1 MNPWF
6 RFFGLRSVQFVG
18 AAILI
23 TAIGAGVGVYVGT
36 RPHVQTTSARHVGP
50 APSVAPPGTTA
61 VATPQQSVVLAVV
74 KTVPAAG
81 SAGNAVDTKITLDF
95 NLPVDPTTVNSFL
108 GVVSTGSTNGT
119 VGGTLAQGGTPQE
132 VVFRPSPSFATNV
145 TVQVTLR
152 GGLQS
157 IDGSALGS
165 NYNFSFATVPSPR
178 TVTFLSNYE
187 QVRLVNAASGQPV
200 ILSIQAGGGLSS
212 SVTLKTYRASVQDML
227 GAFVYANGGYP
238 DRAVDVSTMTPVEN
252 GGTTITASGA
262 RLSTV
267 QDQAGVTVSQP
278 DGLYVV
284 VAADQSGQYGA
295 VWINFSR
302 YAILLRQDDQRVI
315 VAGEDLTT
323 GEATAQFAITFYN
336 LLNGV
341 HVKTSG
347 TFTGTAEFAARYP
360 SGFDV
365 AVAQAGGENVIV
377 PMAAPETNGDIRI
390 LGDLSQQLK
399 VFVTTDRLAYRKGDT
414 VRFAGAVR
422 VSNDQVYT
430 LGSGAKVDVWSPQT
444 GKLVLVT
451 AAADG
456 TFSGSFAMPAAAFN
470 PDGTDAPFI
479 VLAEA
484 PSSEGS
490 PYFTSA
496 SMTIVAAGTHSPAA
510 SLTVTFDKPSYT
522 AGDTMVAGI
531 AGVDSKGA
539 PLAGKT
545 LGVAIYASQ
554 HAVQPAEL
562 DNFPGS
568 TSWGDSVKSS
578 IVVKLDTT
586 GHATYSF
593 KANVAQKA
601 ADEEITL
608 AATYGTGTAQAVG
621 ARTAIVYQAAD
632 EVFMLPGRT
641 QYRQGDTIIA
651 PFVVE
656 ARDGTRA
663 AGATMS
669 YELDSTDYSGSA
681 AITTVVASGSVT
693 ADANGLGVVRAPMAT
708 KISPVTLRVKGKDG
722 AGNAFED
729 DLGLLVD
736 VQGGGGSSADGNPR
750 LDLVSD
756 KISYAAGDSA
766 HLTVTSPAAE
776 TALVSL
782 ERGRVHQY
790 HLVQLAK
797 GDNRLTVTVTS
808 DVAPG
813 FNVVISYFQ
822 GGQYTSQAFP
832 VHVNNAVR
840 LLKVKLTPDLASY
853 TKGQTAH
860 VTIAVTDAA
869 GVAVAASALADGF
882 DARMSAFKLVDKDS
896 IAGAFLTPDR
906 LTTNGSSSLLG
917 IGVWGGMCGGGFYTP
932 GPDPIYVGQAA
943 VWAPDLAIDAS
954 GHATLDVPLSTPVR
968 LVVFAGT
975 KDSGWGQAEID
986 LSVQ

>member
-1 MNPWF
+1 MNPWI
-6 RFFGLRSVQFVG
+6 RFLGRRSVQVAG

-23 TAIGAGVGVYVGT
+23 AAIGAGVGVYVTT
-36 RPHVQTTSARHVGP
+36 RPHIQTTSARHVGP

-61 VATPQQSVVLAVV
+61 VAVPQQSVVLAVV

-81 SAGNAVDTKITLDF
+81 SAGNAVDSKITLDF

-108 GVVSTGSTNGT
+108 GVIATGSTNGM
-119 VGGTLAQGGTPQE
+119 VGGTLAQGGTPRE
-132 VVFRPSPSFATNV
+132 VVFKPSASFDTNV

-152 GGLQS
+152 GGVQS

-165 NYNFSFATVPSPR
+165 DYNFSFATVPSPR

-187 QVRLVNAASGQPV
+187 QVRLVNAAAGQPV
-200 ILSIQAGGGLSS
+200 NLSIQAGSGLSS
-212 SVTLKTYRASVQDML
+212 SVTLKTYRATVQDLL
-227 GAFVYANGGYP
+227 GAFVYVSGGYP
-238 DRAVDVSTMTPVEN
+238 DRSVDTSSMTPVEN

-262 RLSTV
+262 RTSRV

-341 HVKTSG
+341 HVKAAG
-347 TFTGTAEFAARYP
+347 TFTGTAEYAAKYP
-360 SGFDV
+360 SGFDI
-365 AVAQAGGENVIV
+365 AVAQTGGENVIV
-377 PMAAPETNGDIRI
+377 PIAAPETNGDIRI
-390 LGDLSQQLK
+390 VGDLSQQLK
-399 VFVTTDRLAYRKGDT
+399 VFITTDRLAYHKGDT

-430 LGSGAKVDVWSPQT
+430 LGAGVKVDVWSPQT

-470 PDGTDAPFI
+470 PDGTDGPFI

-496 SMTIVAAGTHSPAA
+496 SITIDAAGTHSPAA
-510 SLTVTFDKPSYT
+510 SLTVSFDKPSYT
-522 AGDTMVAGI
+522 AGDTITAGI

-539 PLAGKT
+539 ALAGKT
-545 LGVAIYASQ
+545 VGVSIYASQ
-554 HAVQPAEL
+554 HSVQPAEL
-562 DNFPGS
+562 DSFPGS
-568 TSWGDSVKSS
+568 TSWGDSVKSGAA
-578 IVVKLDTT
+578 VKLDTT

-593 KANVAQKA
+593 KASVAQKA

-608 AATYGTGTAQAVG
+608 AATYGSGTAQAVG
-621 ARTAIVYQAAD
+621 ARTAVVYQAAD
-632 EVFMLPGRT
+632 EVFLLPGRT
-641 QYRQGDTIIA
+641 QYRQGDTIVV

-663 AGATMS
+663 ARATMS
-669 YELDSTDYSGSA
+669 YELDSTDYSGST
-681 AITTVVASGSVT
+681 AITTVVASGTVT
-693 ADANGLGVVRAPMAT
+693 ADANGLGVVHAPMAT
-708 KISPVTLRVKGKDG
+708 RISPVTLRVKGKD
-722 AGNAFED
+722 ASGNPFED

-736 VQGGGGSSADGNPR
+736 VQGGGGSSGDVNPR

-766 HLTVTSPAAE
+766 QLTVTSPAAE

-797 GDNRLTVTVTS
+797 GDNPLTVSVTS
-808 DVAPG
+808 DLAPG

-822 GGQYTSQAFP
+822 SGEYTSQAFP
-832 VHVNNAVR
+832 IRVNNAVR
-840 LLKVKLTPDLASY
+840 LLKVKLTPDLANY

-860 VTIAVTDAA
+860 VTIAVTDAGGA
-869 GVAVAASALADGF
+869 AVAASALADGF

-896 IAGAFLTPDR
+896 IAGTFLTPDR

-917 IGVWGGMCGGGFYTP
+917 IGVWGGRCGGGEVGP
-932 GPDPIYVGQAA
+932 SPDPVYVGQAA
-943 VWAPDLAIDAS
+943 VWAPDVAVDAS

-968 LVVFAGT
+968 LVVFVGT

-986 LSVQ
+986 LGAQ

>member
-1 MNPWF
+1 MIACAAVLIVGIVAG
-6 RFFGLRSVQFVG
+6 FGIYLATRSH
-18 AAILI
+18 
-23 TAIGAGVGVYVGT
+23 
-36 RPHVQTTSARHVGP
+36 PVQTTSARHVGP

-61 VATPQQSVVLAVV
+61 VAAPQQSVVLAVV

-95 NLPVDPTTVNSFL
+95 NLAVDPATVNSFL
-108 GVVSTGSTNGT
+108 GVVSTGATNGM

-132 VVFRPSPSFATNV
+132 VVYKPSAKFDTNA

-152 GGLQS
+152 GGVQS
-157 IDGSALGS
+157 SDGSALGS
-165 NYNFSFATVPSPR
+165 DYNFSFTTVPSPR
-178 TVTFLSNYE
+178 TVTFQSNYE

-200 ILSIQAGGGLSS
+200 NLSIQAGSGLSS
-212 SVTLKTYRASVQDML
+212 SVTLKTYRATVQELL

-238 DRAVDVSTMTPVEN
+238 DRAVDTTSMTPVSN
-252 GGTTITASGA
+252 GGTTMTASGA
-262 RLSTV
+262 RTSTV
-267 QDQAGVTVSQP
+267 QDQVGVTVSQP

-284 VAADQSGQYGA
+284 VAADQGGQYGA

-302 YAILLRQDDQRVI
+302 YAILLRQDDQRVV

-323 GEATAQFAITFYN
+323 GAATAQFAITFYN

-341 HVKTSG
+341 HVKASG
-347 TFTGTAEFAARYP
+347 TFTGTAEYGAKYP
-360 SGFDV
+360 SGFDI
-365 AVAQAGGENVIV
+365 AVAQSGGENVIV

-399 VFVTTDRLAYRKGDT
+399 VFITTDRLAYRKGDT

-470 PDGTDAPFI
+470 ADGTDAPFV
-479 VLAEA
+479 VLAGA

-490 PYFTSA
+490 FYFTSA
-496 SMTIVAAGTHSPAA
+496 STTIVAAGTHSPAA
-510 SLTVTFDKPSYT
+510 SLTVSFDKPSYT
-522 AGDTMVAGI
+522 AGDTIVASI

-539 PLAGKT
+539 ALAGKAVGVT
-545 LGVAIYASQ
+545 LYASQ
-554 HAVQPAEL
+554 HSVQPAEL

-568 TSWGDSVKSS
+568 TSRGDSVKSG

-608 AATYGTGTAQAVG
+608 AATYGSGTAAAVG
-621 ARTAIVYQAAD
+621 ARTAIVYQAVD
-632 EVFMLPGRT
+632 DVFLLPGRT
-641 QYRQGDTIIA
+641 MYRQGDTIIV

-669 YELDSTDYSGSA
+669 YELVSTDYSGST
-681 AITTVVASGSVT
+681 AITTVVASGNVT
-693 ADANGLGVVRAPMAT
+693 ADANGIGVVRAPMAT
-708 KISPVTLRVKGKDG
+708 KISPVTLRVKGKD
-722 AGNAFED
+722 ASGNVFED
-729 DLGLLVD
+729 DLGLSVD
-736 VQGGGGSSADGNPR
+736 VPSGGGSSGDVNPR

-766 HLTVTSPAAE
+766 QLTITSPAAE

-790 HLVQLAK
+790 HLVQLVK
-797 GDNRLTVTVTS
+797 GDNPLTVSVTS
-808 DVAPG
+808 DLAPG
-813 FNVVISYFQ
+813 FSVVISYFQ
-822 GGQYTSQAFP
+822 AGQYTTQAFP
-832 VHVNNAVR
+832 VHVSNAIR

-853 TKGQTAH
+853 TKGQTAR
-860 VTIAVTDAA
+860 VTIAVTDAGGA
-869 GVAVAASALADGF
+869 AVAANALADGF
-882 DARMSAFKLVDKDS
+882 EARMSAFKLVDKDS
-896 IAGAFLTPDR
+896 IAGTFLTPDR

-917 IGVWGGMCGGGFYTP
+917 IGIWGGRCGGGFYSP
-932 GPDPIYVGQAA
+932 GPDPIYVGQAV
-943 VWAPDLAIDAS
+943 VWAPDVAIDAS

-968 LVVFAGT
+968 LVVFVGT
-975 KDSGWGQAEID
+975 KDSGWGQAAID
-986 LSVQ
+986 LTVQ

>member
-1 MNPWF
+1 VNPWL
-6 RFFGLRSVQFVG
+6 RFFGLRSVQIVG
-18 AAILI
+18 AAILVA
-23 TAIGAGVGVYVGT
+23 AIGAGVGVYEAT
-36 RPHVQTTSARHVGP
+36 RPHVQTTSTSHVGP
-50 APSVAPPGTTA
+50 APSVAPAGTTA

-74 KTVPAAG
+74 RTVPAAG
-81 SAGNAVDTKITLDF
+81 SAGNAVDTEITLDF
-95 NLPVDPTTVNSFL
+95 NLPVDSATVNSFL
-108 GVVSTGSTNGT
+108 GVVATGSTNGM
-119 VGGTLAQGGTPQE
+119 VGGTIAQGGTPQE
-132 VVFRPSPSFATNV
+132 VVFKPSASFDTNV

-152 GGLQS
+152 GGVQS

-165 NYNFSFATVPSPR
+165 DFNFSFAIVPSPR

-200 ILSIQAGGGLSS
+200 NLSIQAGSGLSS
-212 SVTLKTYRASVQDML
+212 SVTLKTYRATVQDVL

-238 DRAVDVSTMTPVEN
+238 DRAVDTSSMTPVEN

-262 RLSTV
+262 RTSTV

-302 YAILLRQDDQRVI
+302 YAILLRQDDQRVV
-315 VAGEDLTT
+315 VAGEDLAT

-341 HVKTSG
+341 HVKASG
-347 TFTGTAEFAARYP
+347 TFTGTAEYAAKYP
-360 SGFDV
+360 SGFDL
-365 AVAQAGGENVIV
+365 AVAQTGGENVIV

-399 VFVTTDRLAYRKGDT
+399 VFITTDRIAYHKGDT
-414 VRFAGAVR
+414 VRFAGAAR

-430 LGSGAKVDVWSPQT
+430 LGSGVKVDVWSPQA
-444 GKLVLVT
+444 GKLALVT

-456 TFSGSFAMPAAAFN
+456 TFAGSFAMPAAAFN
-470 PDGTDAPFI
+470 ADGTDAPFV

-484 PSSEGS
+484 PANEGS
-490 PYFTSA
+490 AYFTSA
-496 SMTIVAAGTHSPAA
+496 STTIVAAGTHSPAA

-522 AGDTMVAGI
+522 EGDTIVASI
-531 AGVDSKGA
+531 AGADSKGA
-539 PLAGKT
+539 ALAGKT
-545 LGVAIYASQ
+545 LGVSIYASQ
-554 HAVQPAEL
+554 HSVQPAEL

-568 TSWGDSVKSS
+568 TSWGDSVQSG
-578 IVVKLDTT
+578 VTVKLDTT

-593 KANVAQKA
+593 KANVTQKA

-608 AATYGTGTAQAVG
+608 AATYGSGTAQAVG
-621 ARTAIVYQAAD
+621 ARTAIVFQAAD
-632 EVFMLPGRT
+632 EVFLLPGRT
-641 QYRQGDTIIA
+641 QYRQGDTIVV

-656 ARDGTRA
+656 ARGGTRA

-669 YELDSTDYSGSA
+669 YELDSTDYSGST

-693 ADANGLGVVRAPMAT
+693 ADANGVGVVRAPMAT
-708 KISPVTLRVKGKDG
+708 KISPVTLRVKGKDA
-722 AGNAFED
+722 AGNVFED
-729 DLGLLVD
+729 DLGLMVD
-736 VQGGGGSSADGNPR
+736 APGGGGFSGDVNAR

-756 KISYAAGDSA
+756 KISYATGDTA
-766 HLTVTSPAAE
+766 QLTITSPAAE

-782 ERGRVHQY
+782 ERGRVHEY
-790 HLVQLAK
+790 HLVQLAE
-797 GDNRLTVTVTS
+797 GDNPLTVSVTS
-808 DVAPG
+808 DLAPG
-813 FNVVISYFQ
+813 FNLVISYFQ
-822 GGQYTSQAFP
+822 GGEYTSQAFP
-832 VHVNNAVR
+832 VHVNNTAL

-853 TKGQTAH
+853 TRGQTAH
-860 VTIAVTDAA
+860 VTIAVTGA
-869 GVAVAASALADGF
+869 GGVPVAASALADGF
-882 DARMSAFKLVDKDS
+882 DSRMSAFKLVDKDS
-896 IAGAFLTPDR
+896 IAGTFLTPDR

-917 IGVWGGMCGGGFYTP
+917 IGVWGGRCGGGFYTP

-943 VWAPDLAIDAS
+943 VWAPDVAVDAS

-968 LVVFAGT
+968 LVVFVGT